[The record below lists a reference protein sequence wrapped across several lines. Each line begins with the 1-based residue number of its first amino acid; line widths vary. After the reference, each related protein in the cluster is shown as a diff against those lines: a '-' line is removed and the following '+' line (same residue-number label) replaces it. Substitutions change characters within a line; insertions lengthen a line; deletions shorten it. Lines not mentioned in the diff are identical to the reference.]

1 MPEPIHIAVALLIT
15 LLFSACS
22 TTAVES
28 TPPAQAQAPGIVAL
42 FSPTSVTGESIRDE
56 TIRRIDH
63 TAHTLDVAMYSFN
76 EPTLTEALIRA
87 KDRGV
92 SMRVILDA
100 LQAGSATSQADAL
113 NKAGVTVKLIS
124 GSKES

>member
-1 MPEPIHIAVALLIT
+1 MLDRRLSSAALLIA
-15 LLFSACS
+15 LCLSACS

-28 TPPAQAQAPGIVAL
+28 TPSAQAQAPPIVAL

-63 TAHTLDVAMYSFN
+63 TARTLDVAMYSFN
-76 EPTLTEALIRA
+76 EPTLTDALIRA

-100 LQAGSATSQADAL
+100 LQGGNATSQAEAL
-113 NKAGVTVKLIS
+113 RKA
-124 GSKES
+124 

>member
-1 MPEPIHIAVALLIT
+1 MLDRRLSPAVLLIA
-15 LLFSACS
+15 LCLSACA

-28 TPPAQAQAPGIVAL
+28 TPPAQAQAPAIVAL
-42 FSPTSVTGESIRDE
+42 FSPSSVTGESIRDE

-63 TAHTLDVAMYSFN
+63 AAHTLDVAMYIFI

-100 LQAGSATSQADAL
+100 LQAGSATSQADA
-113 NKAGVTVKLIS
+113 
-124 GSKES
+124 